1 MADLNT
7 SQIRNVVLIG
17 HNGAGKTS
25 LVDALFFTAGGTNRQ
40 GKVDDKTSL
49 SDFEPEEQRRGSSIQ
64 LSILPCSWKS
74 HRVNLLDTPG
84 YPDFRGDMV
93 SALRVADS
101 ALLVVSA
108 ASGIEVGAQQAW
120 NYTQDLGIPT
130 AIVVNKL
137 DRENSSFEQTCA
149 EIADVW
155 GRQCVPVHGV
165 DGDAESF
172 TAVTTSD
179 LAESVIEAIAE
190 ADDDLMMKYLD
201 GEAMTTDEINS
212 GLKGGIISRDIIPIF
227 AASAMNNTGSSELL
241 DAIINQLPSPDDVEV
256 PEVPDGV
263 QANLVFKT
271 SADPFVGKLSYFRVY
286 GATLSSNAQLWNAN
300 KGESERVGQV
310 YQPLGKET
318 EGVDSV
324 IRGDIGVI
332 SRLNHT
338 QTFDTLCDKASEIK
352 LGGVDL
358 PSPVFA
364 LAVTPRAQSDLDKM
378 ADSLSRMTEEDPTL
392 EIERNAATSETV
404 LHGLGDIHV
413 DLAIERIARKFD
425 VNLDTAL
432 PSIPYRET
440 VGGQTSVSYKHRKQ
454 SGGRG
459 QYGHVVLQIS
469 PGETGKGIT
478 FGSKVVGGN
487 VPKDFIGSVEKGIRN
502 AASNGVVAGY
512 PVVDVAVMLTDGS
525 SHSVDSSGMAFEIA
539 GSMGFRQGVRDAK
552 PTLLEPMM
560 KLRILVP
567 DNNAGDVMGDLN
579 TRRAR
584 IEGMEPKGN
593 GLTEIMAEAPASM
606 IQRYAADLR
615 SLTHAQG
622 DFTAIMD
629 HYEPVPP
636 QDAQKVIASRQSG
649 EEEE

>member
-7 SQIRNVVLIG
+7 SQIRNVALVG

-40 GKVDDKTSL
+40 GKVDDKTSY
-49 SDFEPEEQRRGSSIQ
+49 SDYEPEEQRRGSSIQ
-64 LSILPCSWKS
+64 LAVLPSDWKN
-74 HRVNLLDTPG
+74 HQINLLDTPG
-84 YPDFRGDMV
+84 YPDFRGDML
-93 SALRVADS
+93 SAVRVAD
-101 ALLVVSA
+101 AVILVVSA
-108 ASGIEVGAQQAW
+108 ASGVEVGAQQAW

-130 AIVVNKL
+130 VIVINKL
-137 DRENSSFEQTCA
+137 DRENSSFEQTCTELA
-149 EIADVW
+149 ESW
-155 GRQCVPVHGV
+155 GRQCVPVQGV
-165 DGDAESF
+165 DGAAESF
-172 TAVTTSD
+172 GAVTTGE

-201 GEAMTTDEINS
+201 GETLTSDEINT
-212 GLKGGIISRDIIPIF
+212 GLKAGILSRDIVPIF
-227 AASAMNNTGSSELL
+227 AASAASNIGSRELL
-241 DAIINQLPSPDDVEV
+241 DAIIDLLPSPDDVEK
-256 PEVPDGV
+256 PEVPEGA
-263 QANLVFKT
+263 QANLIFKT

-286 GATLSSNAQLWNAN
+286 GATVKSNAPLWNVN

-310 YQPLGKET
+310 YQATGKET
-318 EGVDSV
+318 AGVDSV
-324 IRGDIGVI
+324 VRGDIGVI
-332 SRLNHT
+332 SRLSHT
-338 QTFDTLCDKASEIK
+338 QTFDTLGEKGSDVK

-364 LAVTPRAQSDLDKM
+364 LAVSPRAQSDLDKM
-378 ADSLSRMTEEDPTL
+378 AESLTRMTEEDPTL
-392 EIERNAATSETV
+392 ELERNADTSETV

-425 VNLDTAL
+425 VHLDTKL

-440 VGGQTSVSYKHRKQ
+440 IGGQTSVSYKHRKQ

-459 QYGHVVLQIS
+459 QYGHVVLEIS

-487 VPKDFIGSVEKGIRN
+487 VPKDYIPAVEKGIRN
-502 AASNGVVAGY
+502 AAVDGVVAGY
-512 PVVDVAVMLTDGS
+512 PVVDVSVMLTDGS

-539 GSMGFRQGVRDAK
+539 GSMGFRQAVRDAR
-552 PTLLEPMM
+552 PTLLEPVL
-560 KLRILVP
+560 KLRILAP
-567 DNNAGDVMGDLN
+567 NASAGDVMGDLQ

-584 IEGMEPKGN
+584 IEGMEPRGN
-593 GLTEIMAEAPASM
+593 GLTEITAEAPASM
-606 IQRYAADLR
+606 MQRYAADLR

-622 DFTAIMD
+622 DFTAVMD

-649 EEEE
+649 EEE

>member
-7 SQIRNVVLIG
+7 SQIRNVALVG

-40 GKVDDKTSL
+40 GKVDDKTSY
-49 SDFEPEEQRRGSSIQ
+49 SDYEPEEQRRGSSIQ
-64 LSILPCSWKS
+64 LAVLPSDWKN
-74 HRVNLLDTPG
+74 HRINLLDTPG
-84 YPDFRGDMV
+84 YPDFGGDML
-93 SALRVADS
+93 SAVRVAD
-101 ALLVVSA
+101 AVILVVSA
-108 ASGIEVGAQQAW
+108 ASGVEVGAQQAW

-130 AIVVNKL
+130 VIVINKL
-137 DRENSSFEQTCA
+137 DRENSSFEQTCTELA
-149 EIADVW
+149 ESW
-155 GRQCVPVHGV
+155 GRQCVPVQGV
-165 DGDAESF
+165 DGAAESF
-172 TAVTTSD
+172 GAVTTGE

-201 GEAMTTDEINS
+201 GETLTSDEINT
-212 GLKGGIISRDIIPIF
+212 GLKAGILSRDIVPIF
-227 AASAMNNTGSSELL
+227 AASAASNIGSRELL
-241 DAIINQLPSPDDVEV
+241 DAIIDLLPSPDDVEK
-256 PEVPDGV
+256 PEVPEGA
-263 QANLVFKT
+263 QANLIFKT

-286 GATLSSNAQLWNAN
+286 GATVKSNAPLWNVN

-310 YQPLGKET
+310 YQATGKET
-318 EGVDSV
+318 AGVDSV
-324 IRGDIGVI
+324 VRGDIGVI
-332 SRLNHT
+332 SRLSHT
-338 QTFDTLCDKASEIK
+338 QTFDTLGEKGSDVK

-364 LAVTPRAQSDLDKM
+364 LAVSPRAQSDLDKM
-378 ADSLSRMTEEDPTL
+378 AESLTRMTEEDRTL
-392 EIERNAATSETV
+392 VPERNADTSETV

-425 VNLDTAL
+425 VHLDTKL

-440 VGGQTSVSYKHRKQ
+440 IDGQTSVSYKHRKQ

-459 QYGHVVLQIS
+459 QYGHVVLEIS

-487 VPKDFIGSVEKGIRN
+487 VPKDYIPAVEKGIRN
-502 AASNGVVAGY
+502 AAVDGVVAGY
-512 PVVDVAVMLTDGS
+512 PVVDVSVMLTDGS

-539 GSMGFRQGVRDAK
+539 GSMGFRQAVRDAR
-552 PTLLEPMM
+552 PTLLEPVL
-560 KLRILVP
+560 KLRILAP
-567 DNNAGDVMGDLN
+567 NASAFDVMGDLQ

-584 IEGMEPKGN
+584 IEGMEPRGN
-593 GLTEIMAEAPASM
+593 GLTEITAEAPASM
-606 IQRYAADLR
+606 MQRYAADLR

-622 DFTAIMD
+622 DFTAVMD

-649 EEEE
+649 EEE